1 MRFTMSKDGVP
12 RTTISVRLSR
22 DELRRIAYSA
32 ARRATAFD
40 LSPRMATQEEARATI
55 IHLLT
60 SEPEWGAEYGE
71 EFDARHVPNTRRL
84 MPLTNHFC
92 ERGHYVVGADV
103 ICEICW
109 CRTRTTRH
117 RCNPSLLARPVVC

>member
-1 MRFTMSKDGVP
+1 MRFTISKDGVP

-71 EFDARHVPNTRRL
+71 YGEEFDARHVPNTGRL
-84 MPLTNHFC
+84 MPLTNHLC
-92 ERGHYVVGADV
+92 ERGHSVVGADA
-103 ICEICW
+103 ICEICR
-109 CRTRTTRH
+109 CR
-117 RCNPSLLARPVVC
+117 NEDDAAPL